1 MREFGVTGE
10 QVEAPIGA
18 LLPVQLLLAAFYL
31 IKCVGHFGLADYNHD
46 IINEECKNDND
57 S

>member
-1 MREFGVTGE
+1 MTGE

>member
-1 MREFGVTGE
+1 MTGE

-18 LLPVQLLLAAFYL
+18 LLPVQLLLGAFYVYVVSAWG
-31 IKCVGHFGLADYNHD
+31 IFGLADYNHH
-46 IINEECKNDND
+46 IINEECKNNND

>member
-1 MREFGVTGE
+1 MRGFGVTGD
-10 QVEAPIGA
+10 QVEGPIGA
-18 LLPVQLLLAAFYL
+18 LLPVQLLLGAFYL
-31 IKCVGHFGLADYNHD
+31 SAWGIFGLADYNHH